1 MYYTSYFGNIK
12 KIDRSK
18 YKLVSIT
25 NSKPSFC
32 DNSIANW
39 SFLGPSKDL
48 LYKYKNNEIS
58 QEGYSQ
64 IYFKFLKENWNN
76 LKDFIILNKNKN
88 IVMLCYEK
96 SSDFCHR
103 HLLCK
108 FLNDKG
114 IECEE
119 LKNDI

>member
-12 KIDRSK
+12 KINRDK

-32 DNSIANW
+32 DETIGDW

-48 LYKYKNNEIS
+48 LYKYKNGEINEMGYTQIYNKFLEEKWNEIKD
-58 QEGYSQ
+58 YI
-64 IYFKFLKENWNN
+64 IYH
-76 LKDFIILNKNKN
+76 KDEN

-96 SSDFCHR
+96 PSDFCHR
-103 HLLCK
+103 HLLSS

-114 IECEE
+114 IKCEE
-119 LKNDI
+119 LK